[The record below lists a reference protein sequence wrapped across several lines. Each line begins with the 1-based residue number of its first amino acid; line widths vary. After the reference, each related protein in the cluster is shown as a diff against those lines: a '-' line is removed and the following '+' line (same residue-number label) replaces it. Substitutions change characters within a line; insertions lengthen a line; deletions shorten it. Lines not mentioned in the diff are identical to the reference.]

1 MNSDNLPDLVR
12 IARIDDLEA
21 LVCHIRQSST
31 DSVIASELSDSLDL
45 DGFCIL
51 PTKTIR
57 YFDRAF
63 DKAEFYQAALGA
75 WKTVDDAELLK
86 EFSCNMVLD
95 LQMLARKGATVA
107 IHMEIDD
114 PDVCFIGVPRD
125 VTSAGLLLDKI
136 SARGLRISQPLEVK
150 MDEITKVEFETRY
163 LRAVGHAARWLEAN
177 D

>member
-1 MNSDNLPDLVR
+1 MNSGNLPDLVR
-12 IARIDDLEA
+12 IARIDDLED
-21 LVCHIRQSST
+21 LICHIRQSST
-31 DSVIASELSDSLDL
+31 DCVIASELSDSLDL

-51 PTKTIR
+51 PTKTVR

-75 WKTVDDAELLK
+75 WKMEDGAEFLK

-95 LQMLARKGATVA
+95 LQRLARNGSTVA

-114 PDVCFIGVPRD
+114 PDVCFIGIPRN
-125 VTSAGLLLDKI
+125 VSSTGLLLDKI
-136 SARGLRISQPLEVK
+136 SARGLRIAQPLEIK
-150 MDEITKVEFETRY
+150 LDEITKIEFATRY
-163 LRAVGHAARWLEAN
+163 LKAVGHAAKALEPG